1 MNAMKARGREVY
13 IIAGVV
19 AVVLIVAWYFL
30 LFSPT
35 RQELG
40 DLDDQ
45 LSVARTTLQT
55 TQQQLVRLEEYKKT
69 APQARV
75 EVVRLGKMLPDGE
88 GQPSLIVELNKTA
101 DLAGVTIDSISRG
114 TVQTGQPF
122 GIQTLTLSVGG
133 RFFDVVDFLY
143 RVEDYV
149 AIRNT
154 RVKATG
160 RLLQIASLQVMTS
173 STTDASGVSS
183 GDPSLTVTMEI
194 DGYLWGGGAVP
205 AAETVETVPS
215 TEGGAE

>member
-1 MNAMKARGREVY
+1 MNAMKTRGREVY

-35 RQELG
+35 RQEISG
-40 DLDDQ
+40 LDEQ
-45 LSVARTTLQT
+45 IATANATLQA

-88 GQPSLIVELNKTA
+88 GQPSLIVELNKSA
-101 DLAGVTIDSISRG
+101 DLAGVTISSISRG
-114 TVQTGQPF
+114 AVQTGQPF
-122 GIQTLTLSVGG
+122 GIQTLSLTIDG

-154 RVKATG
+154 KVKATG
-160 RLLQIASLQVMTS
+160 RLLQMSALQVSASTS
-173 STTDASGVSS
+173 AGVDAAGATTD
-183 GDPSLTVTMEI
+183 PPLTVNMEI
-194 DGYLWGGGAVP
+194 VGYLWGGGAP
-205 AAETVETVPS
+205 AAADEAVAQ
-215 TEGGAE
+215 TEGGAQ